1 MANPPLRIGIPIYT
15 HVDLIDVAVPFDI
28 LSRIPSYWTERP
40 LELDIVGPTC
50 DPIVTDQGI
59 VLTPTKTFAEYDAN
73 PLSVILVPGS
83 QHTDSAINDGAYMTF
98 VKVQAAK
105 AEVVMSVCTGA
116 LILSAAGLLDG
127 YRATT
132 HWIAL
137 DYLRKNPNVQVVN
150 GYPRWVHDRNRI
162 TAGGVSS
169 SADAAFYL
177 VSVLTN
183 DQTAKCAQLITQ
195 YHPQPPFNTGDP
207 AVADPDTY
215 FKVMSS

>member
-1 MANPPLRIGIPIYT
+1 MSSLRIGIPIYK
-15 HVDLIDVAVPFDI
+15 HVDLIDVAVPLDI
-28 LSRIPSYWTERP
+28 LSRIPSYWTKRT
-40 LELDIVGPTC
+40 LELDIVGATC
-50 DPIVTDQGI
+50 DSVATDQGM
-59 VLTPTKTFAEYDAN
+59 VLTPTKTFADYDDH
-73 PLSVILVPGS
+73 PLHVILVPGS
-83 QHTDSAINDGAYMTF
+83 EHTASATGDDRYMDF
-98 VKVQAAK
+98 VRKQSAT
-105 AEVVMSVCTGA
+105 AEIVMSVCTGA
-116 LILSAAGLLDG
+116 LILGQAGLLDG

-137 DYLRKNPNVQVVN
+137 DQLRQNTKIEVVN

-177 VSVLTN
+177 ISVMTD

-195 YHPQPPFNTGDP
+195 YNPHPPFDTGDP

-215 FKVMSS
+215 FRVLGQ